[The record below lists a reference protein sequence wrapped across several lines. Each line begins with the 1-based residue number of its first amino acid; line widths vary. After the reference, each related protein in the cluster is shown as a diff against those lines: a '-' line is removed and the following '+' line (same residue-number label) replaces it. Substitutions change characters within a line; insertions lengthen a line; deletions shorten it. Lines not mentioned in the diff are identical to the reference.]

1 MHFTELSGTA
11 RLFLVAIVCACGFGE
26 RLAVGNALFGELHFD
41 FVDVFENPL
50 QRAEM
55 ELTLS
60 VHENLAQLLALFHH
74 PRGVFLTQTREG
86 GHHLFGVGFVDGTDG
101 AGEFGVGV
109 FDEVKAVVA
118 LFVVERVARAHV
130 FQLHGA
136 ADVTGRKLFDL
147 IAVGARAHKELCH
160 AFFRPAVGVGEIV
173 AFAHHTTHHLEI
185 LDFADVRFDAR
196 LEEVDAGGRFLVG
209 ADFLTASVVHLRHFV
224 DEGNDVAQ
232 EFHEASHAHVL
243 ACADA
248 EDGED
253 AAGDQSLADA
263 LAHFV
268 FRELF
273 GLKELLHESFVVFC
287 CRFHE
292 GFVHGLRLFELV
304 GGDFLH
310 DGFATFFL
318 PREFFHENHVD
329 EAVESRTGGEGIL
342 NGHHFGAVDVLQV
355 VENQLIIAV
364 FMVELI
370 DEEDDRLAEFLGVA
384 EVVLCSHLDTES
396 TVEQKQRSVGN
407 IEGRERSTDEI
418 IGTRA
423 VNQVEFLA
431 FPLHM
436 ECS

>member
-11 RLFLVAIVCACGFGE
+11 RLFLVSIVGAGGLGE
-26 RLAVGNALFGELHFD
+26 RFAVGNALFGELHFD

-50 QRAEM
+50 QRAEV
-55 ELTLS
+55 ELALP

-74 PRGVFLTQTREG
+74 PCGIFLTQAREG
-86 GHHLFGVGFVDGTDG
+86 GHHLFCVGFVDGTDG
-101 AGEFGVGV
+101 AGELRVGI
-109 FDEVKAVVA
+109 FDEVEAVVA

-136 ADVTGRKLFDL
+136 ADVAGRKLFYFL
-147 IAVGARAHKELCH
+147 AVGARAHKELCH
-160 AFFRPAVGVGEIV
+160 AFFRAAVGIGEVV
-173 AFAHHTTHHLEI
+173 AFAHHTAHHLEI
-185 LDFADVRFDAR
+185 LDFADVRFYAR

-209 ADFLTASVVHLRHFV
+209 ADFLTAGVVHLRHFV

-232 EFHEASHAHVL
+232 EFHETSHAHVL

-248 EDGED
+248 EDRED
-253 AAGDQSLADA
+253 AAGDESLADA

-304 GGDFLH
+304 GGDFFH
-310 DGFATFFL
+310 EGFAAFFL
-318 PREFFHENHVD
+318 PREFLHENHVN
-329 EAVESRTGGEGIL
+329 EAVEARAGGEGVL
-342 NGHHFGAVDVLQV
+342 NGHHFGAVDILQV
-355 VENQLIIAV
+355 VENQLIITV

-370 DEEDDRLAEFLGVA
+370 DEEDDRLTEFLGVA
-384 EVVLCSHLDTES
+384 EVVLRSHLHTES
-396 TVEQKQRSVGN
+396 AVEQKQRSVGN
-407 IEGRERSTDEI
+407 IEGRERGTDEI
-418 IGTRA
+418 IGTRT
-423 VNQVEFLA
+423 VDEVEFLA
-431 FPLHM
+431 LPLHM